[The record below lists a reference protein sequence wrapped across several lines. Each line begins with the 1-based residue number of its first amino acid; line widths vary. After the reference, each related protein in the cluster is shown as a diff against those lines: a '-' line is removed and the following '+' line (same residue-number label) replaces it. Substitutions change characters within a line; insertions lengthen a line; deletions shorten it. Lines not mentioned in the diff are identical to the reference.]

1 MNNLSPSKPTSAQA
15 VPADH
20 LADAREE
27 TYRLLQSV
35 VHYSRCAQMHLE
47 IADDPVAFY
56 DIVAARG
63 YFISAIRALEPIRA
77 AIRKEG
83 ADAEGRQID

>member
-1 MNNLSPSKPTSAQA
+1 MNDLSPSKQPNPETI
-15 VPADH
+15 PADP

-27 TYRLLQSV
+27 TYRLLGSV
-35 VHYSRCAQMHLE
+35 AHYCRCAQIHLE

-77 AIRKEG
+77 AIRRDG
-83 ADAEGRQID
+83 AEAEARKA

>member
-1 MNNLSPSKPTSAQA
+1 MNDLSTSKQPKPEAI
-15 VPADH
+15 PADH

-35 VHYSRCAQMHLE
+35 IHYSSCAQMHLE
-47 IADDPVAFY
+47 IADDAIAIY

-83 ADAEGRQID
+83 ADGGGTQA